1 MDKTMTP
8 SRSMTMS
15 LIRRAIGLTAAAA
28 CAALAANAAMAQPS
42 GAGKAPPPVTP
53 AEEAMKDPLAAD
65 PVFWWRRES
74 FRTQGYEPP
83 PSFYWPNADVPGAAT
98 PQPFLPAAA
107 EGRTTIAPEA
117 LKVMEAWAEGHNSR
131 ALIVIHKGKVQLER
145 YWRGVEA
152 DEITNARAIT
162 RSFTPMMLGFAVADG
177 KVELDAPIGR
187 YLTEWADKPQGMITV
202 RQVAQH
208 VSGLEYEGGD
218 DQVYGNK
225 RIGVFYAGDVV
236 AAALR
241 FDLHVKPGTKFE
253 VADVNT
259 QLVSMIIERATGQ
272 PFTQYLSE
280 KVWAPIG
287 ASRATYQLDRPGG
300 VARTLCCMR
309 ATPRDLARLGQLFV
323 QDGKWQGRQV
333 LPAGW
338 VKTMRTPS
346 ARNPNFGLG
355 LWLGSPFNPKRSY
368 FEDKPGF
375 APQSEPFV
383 VPDVAFME
391 GGGFRELYIVPSKQ
405 LVILRLGYEDPN
417 WDNAYLVNTAIRGMQ
432 R

>member
-1 MDKTMTP
+1 M
-8 SRSMTMS
+8 MS
-15 LIRRAIGLTAAAA
+15 LIRRATLAT
-28 CAALAANAAMAQPS
+28 AALAMFGLASSVARAQP
-42 GAGKAPPPVTP
+42 ADAARPPPPVTP
-53 AEEAMKDPLAAD
+53 AEEAMKDPIAAD

-83 PSFYWPNADVPGAAT
+83 PSFYWPNAEVTGAAT
-98 PQPFLPAAA
+98 PQPFLPQAAA
-107 EGRTTIAPEA
+107 GRTTVSPEA
-117 LKVMEAWAEGHNSR
+117 LKEMEAWADSHSSR

-145 YWRGVEA
+145 YWRGVSP
-152 DEITNARAIT
+152 DEITNGRAIT
-162 RSFTPMMLGFAVADG
+162 RTFTPMMLGFAVADG

-187 YLTEWADKPQGMITV
+187 YLTEWADKPQGKITV

-218 DQVYGNK
+218 DVVYGNK
-225 RIGVFYAGDVV
+225 RAAVFYAGDVV

-241 FDLHVKPGTKFE
+241 LDLHVQPGTKFE
-253 VADVNT
+253 VADANT
-259 QLVSMIIERATGQ
+259 QIVSMVIERATGK
-272 PFTQYLSE
+272 PFTEYLSE

-287 ASRATYQLDRPGG
+287 AGRATYQLDRPGG

-323 QDGKWQGRQV
+323 QDGKWNGRQV

-355 LWLGSPFNPKRSY
+355 LWLGAPFNPLRSY
-368 FEDKPGF
+368 YEDKPGTV
-375 APQSEPFV
+375 PQSEPFV
-383 VPDVAFME
+383 ASDVAFME
-391 GGGFRELYIVPSKQ
+391 GGGNRELYIVPSKD
-405 LVILRLGYEDPN
+405 LVILRLGYADPK
-417 WDNAYLVNTAIRGMQ
+417 WDNAYLVNTAIRGMG